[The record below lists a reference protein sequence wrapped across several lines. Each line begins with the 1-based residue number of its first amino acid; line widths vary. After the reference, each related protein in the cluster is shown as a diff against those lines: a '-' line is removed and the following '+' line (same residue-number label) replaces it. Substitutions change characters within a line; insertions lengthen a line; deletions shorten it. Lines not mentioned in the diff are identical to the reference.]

1 MPALRIVGFVA
12 AALMLILAARG
23 FRRRDLRLPDAV
35 IIAVLAV
42 ALGVVSVAPGVVDP
56 VLRSLGF
63 PPGDARRVIGLLVI
77 SNLLTYLLLLRAFAK
92 IDGLERTVGQYA
104 DRVATRFF
112 EGDHPTSGSLPPSPG
127 QGSKEGLPAEAVPAR
142 LSSSAPER
150 PPAEAVPA
158 RPSSS
163 APERVDHR
171 PAGKIAVVIPALDEE
186 ESLPGVLAL
195 VPSQV
200 DGLPVEPIVVSD
212 GSTDA
217 TERVACDH
225 GALVVARDLRR
236 GQGAT
241 VILGY
246 RIALLRGAT
255 VVATVDAD
263 GQYDP
268 RELPQLVAPILAG
281 DADVVHGSRSLG
293 SYEMPLRGRAHGVK
307 IFAWIMT
314 RLTGSA
320 ITDPAS
326 GFRAFTPQALELLEF
341 RENQFHASEVTIAAA
356 KQGLRIREVPCTFR
370 ERYAGTTKKP
380 PFFRYG
386 MGYARTL
393 VRTWLH

>member
-12 AALMLILAARG
+12 AAVMLILTARG

-35 IIAVLAV
+35 IIALLAV
-42 ALGVVSVAPGVVDP
+42 SLGVVSVAPGVVDP

-63 PPGDARRVIGLLVI
+63 PPGGARRVIGLLVL
-77 SNLLTYLLLLRAFAK
+77 SNLLTYLLLLRSFAK

-112 EGDHPTSGSLPPSPG
+112 ERDHPTPGSLPP
-127 QGSKEGLPAEAVPAR
+127 PANVTSGHEATSRAG
-142 LSSSAPER
+142 AG
-150 PPAEAVPA
+150 A

-163 APERVDHR
+163 AQKPPERR
-171 PAGKIAVVIPALDEE
+171 SGKIAVVIPALDEQ
-186 ESLPGVLAL
+186 ESLPEVLAL
-195 VPSQV
+195 IPSHV
-200 DGLPVEPIVVSD
+200 NGLPVEPIVVSD

-217 TERVACDH
+217 TERVACEH

-255 VVATVDAD
+255 IVATVDAD

-268 RELPQLVAPILAG
+268 RELPQLVEPILSGA
-281 DADVVHGSRSLG
+281 ADVVHGSRSLG
-293 SYEMPLRGRAHGVK
+293 SYEMPIRGRARGVK

-326 GFRAFTPQALELLEF
+326 GFRAFTPEALRMLEF

-356 KQGLRIREVPCTFR
+356 KRGLRVREVPCTFQ
-370 ERYAGTTKKP
+370 ERFAGTTKKP
-380 PFFRYG
+380 PFLRYG
-386 MGYARTL
+386 VGYARTL